1 MLEVQ
6 AGTGA
11 IRALGKVRLNA
22 GEVIGRAAAVGIETE
37 DQPLLRLANVG
48 QPPKRLVHSELARQP
63 DPGMAARQVGQVQQV
78 DGQPV
83 VASGLEPILRLAK
96 RLPIL
101 FVNGFQVVGGGVDDN
116 DDLRLAKRGITLGQ
130 MPECP
135 GQIRLVMAGDDHDQA

>member
-1 MLEVQ
+1 M
-6 AGTGA
+6 
-11 IRALGKVRLNA
+11 
-22 GEVIGRAAAVGIETE
+22 
-37 DQPLLRLANVG
+37 
-48 QPPKRLVHSELARQP
+48 
-63 DPGMAARQVGQVQQV
+63 
-78 DGQPV
+78 QPV

-135 GQIRLVMAGDDHDQA
+135 GQIRLVMAGDDQDQA